1 MPADETGPSLPEP
14 ARPESDGPT
23 FREAFAAGMQ
33 RSRLGEVKPGEA
45 PSGRALLGAVGG
57 IRGLIEAILPG
68 LGFLV
73 LYTITHDLWL
83 SVLTPFAIAVVFIVV
98 RAAQRQPVTPAITG
112 AIGIAL
118 SAGLAI
124 WTGNIANN
132 FLLGFVINGVAVVAL
147 VISLLARRPLVGVIV
162 GLLTGD
168 DHWRHDPAKLRV
180 GYVTTV
186 LWLLL
191 SGLRLAVQVPLYL
204 ADLPDALAA
213 TKLLMGVPLYLALL
227 WVTWMLVRTAWQAA
241 DEPDEDTGADPAAR
255 V

>member
-1 MPADETGPSLPEP
+1 MPDEKSGPSLPEP
-14 ARPESDGPT
+14 AQPEADGPT

-73 LYTITHDLWL
+73 LYTVTHDLWL
-83 SVLTPFAIAVVFIVV
+83 SVLTPFAIALVFIAV
-98 RAAQRQPVTPAITG
+98 RAIQRQPVMPAITG

-118 SAGLAI
+118 SAGLALL
-124 WTGNIANN
+124 TGSAANN

-147 VISLLARRPLVGVIV
+147 VISLLARRPLVGGIV

-168 DHWRHDPAKLRV
+168 EHWRHDAAKLKV
-180 GYVTTV
+180 AYVATV

-213 TKLLMGVPLYLALL
+213 TKLLMGVPLYLGLL
-227 WVTWMLVRTAWQAA
+227 WVTWMLARTAWQPA
-241 DEPDEDTGADPAAR
+241 DEEPADKASTKR
-255 V
+255 